1 MYIFGVSLNESV
13 IHSELEKSKPTT
25 RLVSF
30 DILRGLALIFMVSFH
45 VFMKTYDY
53 TWIMNEPEIIA
64 DMPIILIIFAV
75 IIGYLSMWISFF
87 ILLSGTVNSYVM
99 SKKVLNGSKPSS
111 LLRKQI
117 LNGVLILIFGRLQEN
132 VIGYFGYLGYSLK
145 TGIWTN
151 FMTLYTSFWT
161 IRALDV
167 IGWCIILNAIIHYLL
182 MLKGG
187 FRLYL
192 RNVIIY
198 LVLGAGILAV
208 TPIIKAWALSIQP
221 TEHNFLSWFL
231 NTLVLDFDVIFPYL
245 FSSFLGSML
254 GITLARP
261 KNPKK
266 IVIRGGL
273 SIMFLLSL
281 ISFLL
286 IYFKVANN
294 LPATI
299 FSKPPE
305 IPTYLILTVGQI
317 GVLILTLSLIE
328 FRGKGE
334 KLAHNPFVRN
344 LRLWSMISLSIFLF
358 DVFEL
363 LPRAI
368 LTLVL
373 GNFIG
378 LDFMSGSIFTGQIGL
393 LWASLLGLFVLSFFQ
408 LFVWLWSKI
417 EFKFGAE
424 WIMIRIQTLVT
435 KQKSKKLD
443 FENMMN
449 EVEWVS
455 FID

>member
-13 IHSELEKSKPTT
+13 IHTELEKSKPTT

-53 TWIMNEPEIIA
+53 AWIMNEPEIIA
-64 DMPIILIIFAV
+64 DMPIILIVFAAIV
-75 IIGYLSMWISFF
+75 GYLSMWISFF
-87 ILLSGTVNSYVM
+87 ILLSGSVNAYVM
-99 SKKVLNGSKPSS
+99 SKKVLNGLKPSS

-117 LNGVLILIFGRLQEN
+117 LNGVLILVFGRLQEN
-132 VIGYFGYLGYSLK
+132 VIGYFGYLGYSLR

-167 IGWCIILNAIIHYLL
+167 IGWCIILNAIVYYLL

-187 FRLYL
+187 SRQYL

-208 TPIIKAWALSIQP
+208 TPIIKAWALAIQP
-221 TEHNFLSWFL
+221 AERNFLSWFL

-245 FSSFLGSML
+245 FSSFLGSIL

-266 IVIRGGL
+266 IVVRGGL

-294 LPATI
+294 LPATV

-305 IPTYLILTVGQI
+305 IPTYLILTLGQI
-317 GVLILTLSLIE
+317 GILILTLSLIE
-328 FRGKGE
+328 FRGKGK
-334 KLAHNPFVRN
+334 KLAHNPLVRN
-344 LRLWSMISLSIFLF
+344 LRLWSMISLSIFIF

-363 LPRAI
+363 LPRAL

-408 LFVWLWSKI
+408 LFVLLWSKI

-424 WIMIRIQTLVT
+424 WIMIRIQALVT

-449 EVEWVS
+449 
-455 FID
+455 

>member
-1 MYIFGVSLNESV
+1 
-13 IHSELEKSKPTT
+13 
-25 RLVSF
+25 
-30 DILRGLALIFMVSFH
+30 
-45 VFMKTYDY
+45 
-53 TWIMNEPEIIA
+53 
-64 DMPIILIIFAV
+64 
-75 IIGYLSMWISFF
+75 
-87 ILLSGTVNSYVM
+87 
-99 SKKVLNGSKPSS
+99 
-111 LLRKQI
+111 
-117 LNGVLILIFGRLQEN
+117 
-132 VIGYFGYLGYSLK
+132 
-145 TGIWTN
+145 
-151 FMTLYTSFWT
+151 
-161 IRALDV
+161 
-167 IGWCIILNAIIHYLL
+167 
-182 MLKGG
+182 
-187 FRLYL
+187 
-192 RNVIIY
+192 
-198 LVLGAGILAV
+198 
-208 TPIIKAWALSIQP
+208 
-221 TEHNFLSWFL
+221 
-231 NTLVLDFDVIFPYL
+231 
-245 FSSFLGSML
+245 ML

>member
-64 DMPIILIIFAV
+64 DMPIILIIFAAIV
-75 IIGYLSMWISFF
+75 GYLSMWISFF

-187 FRLYL
+187 SRQYL

-208 TPIIKAWALSIQP
+208 TPIIKTW
-221 TEHNFLSWFL
+221 
-231 NTLVLDFDVIFPYL
+231 
-245 FSSFLGSML
+245 
-254 GITLARP
+254 GISNSTNR
-261 KNPKK
+261 
-266 IVIRGGL
+266 
-273 SIMFLLSL
+273 
-281 ISFLL
+281 
-286 IYFKVANN
+286 
-294 LPATI
+294 T
-299 FSKPPE
+299 
-305 IPTYLILTVGQI
+305 
-317 GVLILTLSLIE
+317 
-328 FRGKGE
+328 
-334 KLAHNPFVRN
+334 
-344 LRLWSMISLSIFLF
+344 
-358 DVFEL
+358 
-363 LPRAI
+363 
-368 LTLVL
+368 
-373 GNFIG
+373 
-378 LDFMSGSIFTGQIGL
+378 
-393 LWASLLGLFVLSFFQ
+393 
-408 LFVWLWSKI
+408 
-417 EFKFGAE
+417 
-424 WIMIRIQTLVT
+424 
-435 KQKSKKLD
+435 
-443 FENMMN
+443 
-449 EVEWVS
+449 
-455 FID
+455 